1 MSYEV
6 YKCIEI
12 DKKVIIVHV
21 IQIIAKRNKFIT
33 KLFQHKITYILSQ
46 TAIELFQFDYRR

>member
-1 MSYEV
+1 M

-21 IQIIAKRNKFIT
+21 IRVIAKRNKFIM
-33 KLFQHKITYILSQ
+33 KLFQDKITYILSQ
-46 TAIELFQFDYRR
+46 TTIELFQFDYYR